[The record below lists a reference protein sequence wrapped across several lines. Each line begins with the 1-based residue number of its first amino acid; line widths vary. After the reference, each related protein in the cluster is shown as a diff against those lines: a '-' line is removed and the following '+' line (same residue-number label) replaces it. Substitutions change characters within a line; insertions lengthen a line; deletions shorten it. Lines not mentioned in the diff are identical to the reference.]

1 MAPAM
6 EKKETSLFN
15 GSLSCKSTQMKI
27 GCLLRISNFTDPQR
41 IEIEEEV
48 ITMIWKSS
56 IQSSTTMV

>member
-41 IEIEEEV
+41 IEIEEV

-56 IQSSTTMV
+56 IQSSATMV

>member
-48 ITMIWKSS
+48 ITMI
-56 IQSSTTMV
+56 